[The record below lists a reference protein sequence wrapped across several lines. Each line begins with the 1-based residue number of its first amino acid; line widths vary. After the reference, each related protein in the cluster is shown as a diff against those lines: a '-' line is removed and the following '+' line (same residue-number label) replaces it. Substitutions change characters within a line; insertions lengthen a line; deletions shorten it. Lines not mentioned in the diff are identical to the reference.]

1 MAGSSFRRAH
11 DLQAQAAAVG
21 FDWPSA
27 EDMLDKLAEELG
39 ELRAALRDRPG
50 QPGSLEV
57 AEELGDILFVLVNLA
72 RRLQLAPEAV
82 LATACD
88 KFERR
93 FAHVR
98 AALAQRGLRP
108 EQAGLEAMEALC
120 QEAKAL
126 ERNGADLPAPQG
138 RNNV

>member
-1 MAGSSFRRAH
+1 MTVSSFRRAL

-21 FDWPSA
+21 FDWPAA

-39 ELRAALRDRPG
+39 ELRAALRDR
-50 QPGSLEV
+50 PGSLEV

-82 LATACD
+82 LAAACD

-93 FAHVR
+93 FAYVCDV
-98 AALAQRGLRP
+98 LAQRGLPP
-108 EQAGLEAMEALC
+108 EQADLHTMEALW
-120 QEAKAL
+120 QQAKAL
-126 ERNGADLPAPQG
+126 ERDRADLPAPQG

>member
-11 DLQAQAAAVG
+11 DLQAQAATVG
-21 FDWPSA
+21 FDWPAA
-27 EDMLDKLAEELG
+27 EDMLDKLAEELD
-39 ELRAALRDRPG
+39 ELRAALRDR
-50 QPGSLEV
+50 PGSLEV

-82 LATACD
+82 LAAACD

-98 AALAQRGLRP
+98 AVLAQRGLRP
-108 EQAGLEAMEALC
+108 EQAGLEAMEALW